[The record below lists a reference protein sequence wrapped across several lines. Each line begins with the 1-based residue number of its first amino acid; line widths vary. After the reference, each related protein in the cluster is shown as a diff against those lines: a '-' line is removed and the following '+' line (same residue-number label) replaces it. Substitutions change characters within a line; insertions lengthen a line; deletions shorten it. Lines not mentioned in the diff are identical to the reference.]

1 MEWKNVKVP
10 AGSKLFKSH
19 NFTFMTKGRS
29 WHLEVDEYSDGSF
42 SGHGEHSTDRN
53 SFVESVSGKSLNEC
67 LSALIERIQNRPS

>member
-19 NFTFMTKGRS
+19 NFTFMTKGHS
-29 WHLEVDEYSDGSF
+29 WQLEVDEYSDGTF

-53 SFVESVSGKSLNEC
+53 SFVESVSGKSLNDC
-67 LSALIERIQNRPS
+67 LAALIERIQNRP